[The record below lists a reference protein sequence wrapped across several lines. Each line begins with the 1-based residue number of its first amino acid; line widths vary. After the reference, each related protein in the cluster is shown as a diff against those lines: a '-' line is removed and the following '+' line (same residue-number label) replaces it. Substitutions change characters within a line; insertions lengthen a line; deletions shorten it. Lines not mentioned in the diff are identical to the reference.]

1 MGRVKVNG
9 EVVTLFG
16 ITVDVEKDVI
26 LVDDKLVSL
35 PNGKTI
41 MLNKPAGYI
50 TTCNDP
56 QQRDTVMSLVPSIAG
71 LHPVG
76 RLDKET
82 TGLLILTNDGELTYA
97 LTHPRHH
104 INKIYIASINKL
116 PTPGSL
122 QRLRQGVDIGDG
134 DGITAPANVRV
145 IKNFGQD
152 VDLEIIIH
160 EGKKRQVRRMLKTI
174 GHPVLHLQRIQV
186 GELTL
191 GELEIGEWRELTTE
205 EVSELKK
212 MTNIEAV

>member
-16 ITVDVEKDVI
+16 TCIEAGVDVV
-26 LVDDKLVSL
+26 LVDDKLVEL
-35 PNGKTI
+35 PVSKTI

-50 TTCNDP
+50 TTCSDP
-56 QQRDTVMSLVPSIAG
+56 QQRDTVMSLVPQIAG

-104 INKIYIASINKL
+104 IDKIYVASINKL

-122 QRLRQGVDIGDG
+122 ERLRNGVDIGDG
-134 DGITAPANVRV
+134 DGITSPAKVRV
-145 IKNFGQD
+145 IKNYGQD

-160 EGKKRQVRRMLKTI
+160 EGKKRQVRRMLKSI
-174 GHPVLHLQRIQV
+174 GHPVLSLMRIQV

-191 GELEIGEWRELTTE
+191 GDLEQGQWRELTII
-205 EVSELKK
+205 EVENLKK
-212 MTNIEAV
+212 ISNIQE